1 MDYNTISIYKL
12 LQTAKDKGVIK
23 QFTFSCDGELSIK
36 MQALE
41 NGSFEELNVALLDD
55 IVDRLKNPEDNEEV
69 NEAVEDNIR

>member
-12 LQTAKDKGVIK
+12 LETAKDKGVIQ

-36 MQALE
+36 IQALE

-55 IVDRLKNPEDNEEV
+55 IVDRLKNSEDNEEV
-69 NEAVEDNIR
+69 NEAVENNIR

>member
-1 MDYNTISIYKL
+1 MYDEISLYKL
-12 LQTAKDKGVIK
+12 LETAKDKGVIK

-36 MQALE
+36 IQALE

-69 NEAVEDNIR
+69 NEAVENNIR